1 MTVAIINPDNPSGNN
16 LTKEELLQLAQ
27 WSKEQNMTFIMDESF
42 CDFCDDFPNN
52 TLLDNRILEQ
62 FSNMIVIKS
71 ISKSFGVPG
80 LRLGIMATSNVAMLS
95 VIKKDLSIWN
105 INSFAEFFMQIYS
118 KHESDYKK
126 AALKFRQERTR
137 FHELLQEIPYLRVFD
152 SESNYFLCEVLPPYT
167 SHGLAVSLLKEHD
180 ILIKDCST
188 KKVFSGR
195 NYIRLA
201 IRNKIDND
209 RLIAALKTR

>member
-1 MTVAIINPDNPSGNN
+1 
-16 LTKEELLQLAQ
+16 
-27 WSKEQNMTFIMDESF
+27 MDESF

-118 KHESDYKK
+118 KYTSDYNN
-126 AALKFRQERTR
+126 AAQKFRKERQR
-137 FHELLQEIPYLRVFD
+137 FFSALQEIPFLRVIP
-152 SESNYFLCEVLPPYT
+152 SQANYFLCEVLPPYT
-167 SHGLAVSLLKEHD
+167 SHNITLALLKQYD
-180 ILIKDCST
+180 ILIKDCSN
-188 KKVFSGR
+188 KKGFNGK

-201 IRNKIDND
+201 IRNSKDNNS
-209 RLIAALKTR
+209 LIEALKRL